1 MGQLI
6 VLLIIMI
13 ATGTFIYIAKYKNK
27 EKPKVGIKRE
37 KSSEYLNDYINL
49 KLYWVSIAFI
59 FFGTLILLAIIILEI
74 VFS

>member
-13 ATGTFIYIAKYKNK
+13 ATGTFIYIAKYKNN

-37 KSSEYLNDYINL
+37 KSSEYLKDYINL